1 MDSWRSRAVDVLACD
16 RPTHCTHILCSPPTP
31 TRCSHC
37 CPHPHPTPTHIAC
50 SLFCGEDAPYHWR
63 RELSITA
70 LCLLSS
76 LAVALTWPTASERI
90 FAITGASGGWVLQ
103 PPNLSQTIPP
113 RPAATRLLA
122 GVCLVC
128 CVIPVAIHLRLFCAG
143 WKARRAG
150 YPTPA
155 PAGALHPPP
164 SHKQLPRG
172 WHLGRSAPW
181 SLGGEGATA
190 WLLEED
196 NHDAAAAIPLLGE
209 EAGEDQGAG
218 AGTGTGTG
226 PGAGGG
232 DSPYL
237 GGPERGA
244 GERQGEG
251 AEGGEGLERGGSDAV
266 PLSGVAKMYDR
277 GQDLSLSTWL
287 PSHMGGAGAGAGGG
301 WLAARAGGRG
311 GAGGGGAGSG
321 GCTG

>member
-1 MDSWRSRAVDVLACD
+1 MF
-16 RPTHCTHILCSPPTP
+16 T
-31 TRCSHC
+31 
-37 CPHPHPTPTHIAC
+37 PHPHP
-50 SLFCGEDAPYHWR
+50 LF
-63 RELSITA
+63 T
-70 LCLLSS
+70 LLSPPPPHPHTHRLQPILWGGRPLP
-76 LAVALTWPTASERI
+76 LAQGAVHHRPLPAVQPGGGADLADRLRAHLRHHGGIRWVGSACLPPCCPPPPPQTPRASC
-90 FAITGASGGWVLQ
+90 GWVLQ